1 MRRVAL
7 LLVAAINTVSGSSAH
22 ATIVISSDSGGLV
35 SDYAA
40 RFLSARDSGEQVV
53 IDGACLSA
61 CTLVVGLVK
70 RDKVCATPNAAL
82 GFHSA
87 WRRMGRGKRVNS
99 PVASEAMLN
108 VYPAELRKWIV
119 HRGGLGSKMI
129 FLHGHELAEIV
140 PSCGSSMLA
149 ANDPP
154 HQLSTVPQSKDD
166 LLDRRAV
173 LGQGENCCIDLLPP
187 QIAFVLQAF
196 RGGEQIGI
204 DRCRANR
211 RADLAHRL
219 ADRVEECPACVLHQV
234 PAIGDL
240 GGVGERLRGSFTVS
254 AAAVPSDDGN
264 LLMLFKPSR
273 GGRRF
278 AVGEQRHRPTPFEIA
293 DNRSVAVIAAPRPII
308 NADDVE
314 PVAGHPGPSAH
325 HAKERVL
332 AHGQHQPLGK
342 AGGRPSAECQTEM
355 MDDMI
360 EPCSSPR
367 PRG

>member
-22 ATIVISSDSGGLV
+22 ATIVISSDRGGLV

-70 RDKVCATPNAAL
+70 RDKVCATPNAVL

-87 WRRMGRGKRVNS
+87 WRPMGRGKRVNS

-149 ANDPP
+149 GLTKSRNPAPRRQIGYAP
-154 HQLSTVPQSKDD
+154 
-166 LLDRRAV
+166 RRARRASRAMTSRGRRWPTWRIGKFNESGEMVVETEGVQRPPTGSLGWKGSQPSSALEPSSAKFCEV
-173 LGQGENCCIDLLPP
+173 LMMASPG
-187 QIAFVLQAF
+187 
-196 RGGEQIGI
+196 
-204 DRCRANR
+204 
-211 RADLAHRL
+211 RADL
-219 ADRVEECPACVLHQV
+219 Q
-234 PAIGDL
+234 
-240 GGVGERLRGSFTVS
+240 
-254 AAAVPSDDGN
+254 
-264 LLMLFKPSR
+264 M
-273 GGRRF
+273 
-278 AVGEQRHRPTPFEIA
+278 
-293 DNRSVAVIAAPRPII
+293 
-308 NADDVE
+308 
-314 PVAGHPGPSAH
+314 
-325 HAKERVL
+325 
-332 AHGQHQPLGK
+332 
-342 AGGRPSAECQTEM
+342 
-355 MDDMI
+355 
-360 EPCSSPR
+360 
-367 PRG
+367 